1 MNEALLELARG
12 MKPGKAPEPPPAPPF
27 GGPWTYGNVPP
38 ELK

>member
-27 GGPWTYGNVPP
+27 DGPWTYGNVPP